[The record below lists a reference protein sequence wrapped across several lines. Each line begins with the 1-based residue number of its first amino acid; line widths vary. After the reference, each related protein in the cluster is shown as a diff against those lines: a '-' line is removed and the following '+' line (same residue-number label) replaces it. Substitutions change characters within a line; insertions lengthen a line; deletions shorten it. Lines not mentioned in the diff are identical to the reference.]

1 MSRRRLFGSLC
12 SLVFLVNLGRVVFA
26 PLLEPLR
33 ASFGVSVATVGLL
46 ATFAWLG
53 SALPRVP
60 TGYLLTRVPRHSVI
74 LVSGTVL
81 AIASML
87 AALAP
92 SIEVLFGGALL
103 MGLSSGVYFV
113 AANPL
118 VSELF
123 PEGVGRALGIHGMA
137 NQLAAA
143 GAPLFVAGVL
153 FVADWRVTFASIGI
167 VALLATTAFYAIARR
182 ATLPDAGRDDRD
194 FLGAARRQWPLILSG
209 VAIIGTM
216 GFVWNGL
223 FNFYVTYL
231 IAAKAVSADTARI
244 LLTIV
249 FAAGIPA
256 FVVTGRLADRLP
268 YVPLLLAI
276 IAGFVACL
284 LALTVATGLLSLVV
298 VSVVLGYV
306 VHSLFPAMDTY
317 LLDSLPDQH
326 RASAYA
332 VYSGA
337 MMLVQAFGS
346 SAVGTLVEVGYGF
359 DAVFGGFAAG
369 LLVVLFVLTGLHL
382 AGRLP
387 TGTTPTRR
395 V

>member
-26 PLLEPLR
+26 PLLEVLR
-33 ASFGVSVATVGLL
+33 ASFEVSVATVGLL
-46 ATFAWLG
+46 ATVAWLG

-60 TGYLLTRVPRHSVI
+60 TGYLLTRVPRHLVI

-81 AIASML
+81 AVAAIL
-87 AALAP
+87 AAASP
-92 SIEVLFGGALL
+92 TIEVLFGGALL

-123 PEGVGRALGIHGMA
+123 PDGVGRALGVHGMA

-153 FVADWRVTFASIGI
+153 LVTDWRAVFATIGV
-167 VALLATTAFYAIARR
+167 VAFGATVAFFLIARR
-182 ATLPDAGRDDRD
+182 ATLPDAGRNDRD

-231 IAAKAVSADTARI
+231 TAAKAVSADTARI

-276 IAGFVACL
+276 ITGFIACL
-284 LALTVATGLLSLVV
+284 FALTAATGVLSLVV

-317 LLDSLPDQH
+317 LLDSLPDEH

-332 VYSGA
+332 TYSGA
-337 MMLVQAFGS
+337 MMLVQALGS
-346 SAVGTLVEVGYGF
+346 SAVGTLVAIGYAF
-359 DAVFGGFAAG
+359 DTVFGGFALG
-369 LLVVLFVLTGLHL
+369 LMAVLCVLTGLHL

-395 V
+395 A